1 MDTNCN
7 LLSEST
13 EEDDCSSSS
22 NSSSL
27 ASHSSTSTDYYY
39 DDKSSPMW
47 CTNDNERCF
56 SSSDDDELDLLK
68 YTRRR
73 RRRRS
78 RPNLRKFLPILLGL
92 SETLF
97 LETVINIQLGILP
110 DTWWRSLIE
119 VVCTHEMVL
128 HACCGSF
135 HNGKKNFFATTMVG
149 VRLGDWLRNYLCMQ
163 LQSMRQIFSQGLWLA
178 LSTST
183 NQTSFA
189 DVHISRLTALARRM

>member
-1 MDTNCN
+1 MQCYASEVTLFSFFLFLFFFNDTATTEIYT
-7 LLSEST
+7 LSLH
-13 EEDDCSSSS
+13 DALPICS
-22 NSSSL
+22 
-27 ASHSSTSTDYYY
+27 STDYYY

-97 LETVINIQLGILP
+97 LETVINIQPGILP
-110 DTWWRSLIE
+110 DTW
-119 VVCTHEMVL
+119 
-128 HACCGSF
+128 
-135 HNGKKNFFATTMVG
+135 
-149 VRLGDWLRNYLCMQ
+149 
-163 LQSMRQIFSQGLWLA
+163 
-178 LSTST
+178 
-183 NQTSFA
+183 
-189 DVHISRLTALARRM
+189 